1 MSALDLQEHY
11 LEQATRFVAAHGPHH
26 DRLSAA
32 LDLWERSLDAVRRQD
47 FSGIDTEIDWAIKH
61 RFLTQYRDRNGLSD
75 DAPRLAQLDLSY
87 HDITPGRGLFT
98 LLQAR
103 GSAARVLTDEQV
115 QAAIDAP
122 PSTTRA
128 ALRGRFITAARAAGQ
143 EYSVDWTTLK
153 LNDRPMLAVSTKDPF
168 ATTSGRLDDLLATL
182 PTRPDAGE
190 PTRPG
195 SSSIRPV

>member
-1 MSALDLQEHY
+1 M
-11 LEQATRFVAAHGPHH
+11 
-26 DRLSAA
+26 
-32 LDLWERSLDAVRRQD
+32 
-47 FSGIDTEIDWAIKH
+47 
-61 RFLTQYRDRNGLSD
+61 
-75 DAPRLAQLDLSY
+75 
-87 HDITPGRGLFT
+87 
-98 LLQAR
+98 
-103 GSAARVLTDEQV
+103 LTDEQV

-168 ATTSGRLDDLLATL
+168 ATTSERLDDLLAAL
-182 PTRPDAGE
+182 PTGADAGE